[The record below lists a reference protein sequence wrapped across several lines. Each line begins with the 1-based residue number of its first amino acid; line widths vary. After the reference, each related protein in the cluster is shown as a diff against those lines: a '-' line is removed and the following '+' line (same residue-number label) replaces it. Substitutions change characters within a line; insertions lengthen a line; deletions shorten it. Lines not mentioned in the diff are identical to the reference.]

1 MKTFH
6 LSSVYDLTPEILNS
20 IGVRCLFLDV
30 DNTIRKYGQTE
41 PDVSARLFIKK
52 MQSQGITVI
61 LCSNNFNK
69 TIKPYAQSLNC
80 QYVCFCLKPSP
91 FGMIRAWL
99 RSKAH
104 HSEIMVI
111 GDQVFNDILAGK
123 LMLFKTMLVSPI
135 DSEHEPSTVTGR
147 RKMFKHFENKIL
159 DNINPF

>member
-6 LSSVYDLTPEILNS
+6 LSSVYDLTPGILNS

-41 PDVSARLFIKK
+41 PDASARSFIKK
-52 MQSQGITVI
+52 MQSEGVTII
-61 LCSNNFNK
+61 LCSNNFKK

-91 FGMIRAWL
+91 FGMIRAWI
-99 RSKAH
+99 RSKVRH
-104 HSEIMVI
+104 KEIMVV

-135 DSEHEPSTVTGR
+135 DSEHEPSTVTKR
-147 RKMFKHFENKIL
+147 RKMFKYFENKIL